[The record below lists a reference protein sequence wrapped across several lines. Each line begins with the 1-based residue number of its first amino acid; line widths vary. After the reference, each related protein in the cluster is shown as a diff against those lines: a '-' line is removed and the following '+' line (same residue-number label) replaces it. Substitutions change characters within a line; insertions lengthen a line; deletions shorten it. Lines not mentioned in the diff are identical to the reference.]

1 MHYFYKHPL
10 TNIPTFQQII
20 DQRSQK
26 IPGGASVQKL
36 VGKQPHNICHQGQSG
51 GSGSA
56 SKAAKVVRRMA
67 DETVLDMSVASV
79 DVSVQ
84 VLQNCQR

>member
-1 MHYFYKHPL
+1 M
-10 TNIPTFQQII
+10 
-20 DQRSQK
+20 
-26 IPGGASVQKL
+26 QKL
-36 VGKQPHNICHQGQSG
+36 VGKQPINIVHQGQKG
-51 GSGSA
+51 AGGSA
-56 SKAAKVVRRMA
+56 SKSAKVVRRMA